1 MRVTVLYPFFDH
13 PAIEER
19 YASWQAQMLFRQ
31 ASSDV
36 DLFTYDPR
44 QSVAK
49 LAKDVVDDYVVVVT
63 DPLLV
68 PPPGVADRLLTAIE
82 QTGAIAAVPVT
93 NEAGNAAQ
101 RTAPPAPYLTMRE
114 LESVAAA
121 MPGATATMAVW
132 DESDPGLFFCR
143 RGWLQT
149 VKGSAR
155 HAIDRQNVA
164 VAHSAYVHRW
174 PNMRAV
180 SREDLLPLIDPAA
193 RSVLEIGCGQGTL
206 GELVK
211 KRQKCRYV
219 GIEIDRDASNLAR
232 KRLDDVYCGD
242 VIEIVEILSEQFE
255 SIVCSEIVEHVVDP
269 WSLLI
274 NLREA
279 CKPGGQIVI
288 SIPNIANAAV
298 INDLL
303 HGRFDYTYIG
313 LACAGHLRFFTRRSI
328 EEMMFISGWEVAS
341 IVPQQVASVGAEDL
355 LRRLDGSGVEFSRED
370 LLPTGFYV
378 IGRNPRA

>member
-44 QSVAK
+44 HSVAK
-49 LAKDVVDDYVVVVT
+49 LVKEIVDDHVIVVT

-68 PPPGVADRLLTAIE
+68 PPPGVADRLLAALE

-93 NEAGNAAQ
+93 NEASNEAQ

-114 LESVAAA
+114 LESVAAS
-121 MPGATATMAVW
+121 MPNGAATPAVW
-132 DESDPGLFFCR
+132 DTSDPGLFFCR
-143 RGWLQT
+143 RAWLNT
-149 VKGSAR
+149 VQGSAR
-155 HAIDRQNVA
+155 HAIDRQTVA
-164 VAHSAYVHRW
+164 IAHAAYVHRW
-174 PNMRAV
+174 PQMRSV
-180 SREDLLPLIDPAA
+180 SRDDLLPLIDPAA
-193 RSVLEIGCGQGTL
+193 QSVLEIGCGEGAL

-219 GIEIDRDASNLAR
+219 GVEIDREAATLAR
-232 KRLDDVYCGD
+232 RRIDDVYCGD
-242 VIEIVEILSEQFE
+242 VTEIVDILHEQFDA
-255 SIVCSEIVEHVVDP
+255 IVCSEIVEHVIDP
-269 WSLLI
+269 WSLLTT
-274 NLREA
+274 LREA

-288 SIPNIANAAV
+288 SIPNIASAAV
-298 INDLL
+298 VNDLL

-328 EEMMFISGWEVAS
+328 EEMMFIAGWNVAS
-341 IVPQQVASVGAEDL
+341 IVPQHVPSAGAEEL
-355 LRRLDGSGVEFSRED
+355 VRRLDASGVEYSRDD

-378 IGRNPRA
+378 IGRNPVE